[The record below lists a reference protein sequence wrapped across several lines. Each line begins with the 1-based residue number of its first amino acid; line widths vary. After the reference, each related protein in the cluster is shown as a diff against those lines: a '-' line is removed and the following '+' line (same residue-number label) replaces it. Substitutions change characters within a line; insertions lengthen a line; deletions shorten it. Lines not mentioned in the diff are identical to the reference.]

1 MNKTW
6 KRQVFRHTALYTAIL
21 MFSHTGGGGG
31 AQAQTQ
37 TQTHKYAI
45 VMNGQ
50 NLPEVKWG
58 QDYKKLAQKSNERQF
73 THTTNFHIKKN
84 VTLSFN
90 NIDEVVAEKKDV
102 VVFGT
107 ATYLPPYGKVSG
119 FDADKLKKR
128 GDALGWIKTTK
139 PGLVGYSYEGVT
151 CQNNYNNASSGCPE
165 LIYKTQFSFGQQG
178 LKKKTTGGLDIAEDK
193 SRDNSP
199 IYKLQDYPGLGVSFN
214 LSSES
219 LVKSIKYNKI
229 ISSFSEGVTQQNGTQ
244 NQHKDKNLVY
254 TTGDYQYKN
263 KYSSRYVGQNEH
275 SAIAF
280 YLNAKL
286 HLLDKKNIKNIA
298 QGKTVNLGTLKSY
311 VEPTAEW
318 KNKRQNYF
326 QGNWTFEDKGTVS
339 VKLKLPEVKAGRCVN
354 KNNPNPNAKAPSPA
368 LTAPALWFGPVQNG
382 KVQMYSASVSTYPDS
397 SSSQIFLQNLS
408 RKDDTS
414 KPGRYSL
421 KPLST
426 SEIKSKEPNFTGRQ
440 TIIRLDG
447 RVQQIKLGQSN
458 NEVVGF
464 NGNSN
469 NATFGIVSEGSF
481 MPDTSE
487 WKKVLLP
494 WTVRVF
500 ADDSKF
506 KEFNK
511 EEKDNKP
518 KYSQKYRS
526 RDNGKRERN
535 LGDIVNSPIV
545 AVGGYL
551 ATSANDG
558 MVHIF
563 KKGNGGDE
571 RNYSL
576 KLSYIPGTMPRKDIE
591 NKDSTLAKE
600 LRAFAEKGYVGDR
613 YGVDGGFVL
622 RQVNLNGKD
631 HVFMFGAMGFGG
643 RGAYALDLT
652 KADGS
657 DPTKASLFDVK
668 DNGNNGNN
676 GNNRVELGYTVG
688 TPQIGKTHNGKY
700 AAFLASGYATKK
712 IDDPTNKTALY
723 VYDLENNGNLI
734 KKIEVKDGKGG
745 LSSPTLVDKDLDGT
759 VDIAY
764 AGDRGGKMYRF
775 DLSGQSPDQWTVRP
789 IFEGTKPITSAP
801 AISQLKDKRVVIFGT
816 GSDLSEE
823 DVDNMEEQ
831 YIYGIFD
838 DDTATTGTVNFS
850 GSGGGLLEQVLSR
863 DNDNK
868 TLFLTDYKRS
878 DGSGSKGW
886 VVKLKDGQRVTV
898 KPTVVLRT
906 AFVTI
911 RKYNDGG
918 CGAETAILGINTA
931 DGGKLTKKSARPIVP
946 DANKDVA
953 QYSGHKQTTKGKSIP
968 IGCMQKGNEIVC
980 PNGYVYDKPVNV
992 RYLDEKKTDGFSTT
1006 ADGDAGGSGID
1017 PAGKRSGKNNRCFSQ
1032 KGVRTLLMN
1041 DLDSLDITGPTC
1053 GMKRISWREVFY

>member
-1 MNKTW
+1 
-6 KRQVFRHTALYTAIL
+6 
-21 MFSHTGGGGG
+21 
-31 AQAQTQ
+31 
-37 TQTHKYAI
+37 
-45 VMNGQ
+45 
-50 NLPEVKWG
+50 
-58 QDYKKLAQKSNERQF
+58 
-73 THTTNFHIKKN
+73 
-84 VTLSFN
+84 
-90 NIDEVVAEKKDV
+90 
-102 VVFGT
+102 
-107 ATYLPPYGKVSG
+107 
-119 FDADKLKKR
+119 
-128 GDALGWIKTTK
+128 
-139 PGLVGYSYEGVT
+139 
-151 CQNNYNNASSGCPE
+151 
-165 LIYKTQFSFGQQG
+165 
-178 LKKKTTGGLDIAEDK
+178 
-193 SRDNSP
+193 
-199 IYKLQDYPGLGVSFN
+199 
-214 LSSES
+214 
-219 LVKSIKYNKI
+219 
-229 ISSFSEGVTQQNGTQ
+229 
-244 NQHKDKNLVY
+244 
-254 TTGDYQYKN
+254 
-263 KYSSRYVGQNEH
+263 
-275 SAIAF
+275 
-280 YLNAKL
+280 
-286 HLLDKKNIKNIA
+286 
-298 QGKTVNLGTLKSY
+298 
-311 VEPTAEW
+311 
-318 KNKRQNYF
+318 
-326 QGNWTFEDKGTVS
+326 
-339 VKLKLPEVKAGRCVN
+339 
-354 KNNPNPNAKAPSPA
+354 
-368 LTAPALWFGPVQNG
+368 
-382 KVQMYSASVSTYPDS
+382 VSTYPDS
-397 SSSQIFLQNLS
+397 SSSRIFLQNLK
-408 RKDDTS
+408 RKTDPGR
-414 KPGRYSL
+414 PGRYSL
-421 KPLST
+421 ADLNASD
-426 SEIKSKEPNFTGRQ
+426 IQSKEPTFTGRQ
-440 TIIRLDG
+440 TVIRLDDG
-447 RVQQIKLGQSN
+447 VQQIKLDKSN
-458 NEVVGF
+458 EATGL
-464 NGNSN
+464 NGNTN
-469 NATFGIVSEGSF
+469 NNTFGIVNEYSVNPE
-481 MPDTSE
+481 TNE

-494 WTVRVF
+494 WTVRGFSNDNEFV
-500 ADDSKF
+500 K
-506 KEFNK
+506 FNK
-511 EEKDNKP
+511 ESD
-518 KYSQKYRS
+518 KYSQRYRIRENGNNS
-526 RDNGKRERN
+526 KRD

-545 AVGGYL
+545 AVGEYL

-563 KKGNGGDE
+563 KKGNGDA

-591 NKDSTLAKE
+591 SKDSTLAKE

-622 RQVNLNGKD
+622 REVERGGKK

-652 KADGS
+652 KADDN

-688 TPQIGKTHNGKY
+688 TPQIGKTHNDKY
-700 AAFLASGYATKK
+700 AAFLASGYATKE
-712 IDDPTNKTALY
+712 ITSGENKTALY
-723 VYDLENNGNLI
+723 VYDLENNGTLI
-734 KKIEVKDGKGG
+734 RKIEVKDGKGG
-745 LSSPTLVDKDLDGT
+745 LSSPTLVDKDLDGI

-764 AGDRGGKMYRF
+764 AGDRGGNMYRF
-775 DLSGQSPDQWTVRP
+775 DLSGQDPSQWTVRP

-823 DVDNMEEQ
+823 DVDNTDEQ

-838 DDTATTGTVNFS
+838 DDTATTGSVNFS

-886 VVKLKDGQRVTV
+886 VVKLEAGQRVTV

-911 RKYNDGG
+911 HKYTGTDK

-946 DANKDVA
+946 ADNTAVA

-968 IGCMQKGNEIVC
+968 IGCMQKGNETVC

-1053 GMKRISWREVFY
+1053 GMKRISWREIFY

>member
-1 MNKTW
+1 
-6 KRQVFRHTALYTAIL
+6 
-21 MFSHTGGGGG
+21 MFSHTGGGG
-31 AQAQTQ
+31 AMAQTYN
-37 TQTHKYAI
+37 YAI
-45 VMNGQ
+45 VMNERNQLDVRRDGQ
-50 NLPEVKWG
+50 
-58 QDYKKLAQKSNERQF
+58 YQKSTLKDKDRERKFIYTSQRNNLGQQN
-73 THTTNFHIKKN
+73 NFISFDN
-84 VTLSFN
+84 TDTLVSQQSGT
-90 NIDEVVAEKKDV
+90 A
-102 VVFGT
+102 VFGT

-119 FDADKLKKR
+119 FDADGLQKR
-128 GDALGWIKTTK
+128 NNAVDWIRTTR
-139 PGLVGYSYEGVT
+139 PGLAGYAYTGVICRDTSQCPQLVYET
-151 CQNNYNNASSGCPE
+151 KFAFSNKDLANNAGRLDRHPDSSRE
-165 LIYKTQFSFGQQG
+165 
-178 LKKKTTGGLDIAEDK
+178 
-193 SRDNSP
+193 NSP
-199 IYKLQDYPGLGVSFN
+199 IYKLKDHPWLGVSFN
-214 LSSES
+214 LGSENTVRNSQSSNR
-219 LVKSIKYNKI
+219 L
-229 ISSFSEGVTQQNGTQ
+229 ISSFSEDNN
-244 NQHKDKNLVY
+244 NQTIVS
-254 TTGDYQYKN
+254 TTRDHPISLGDWQ
-263 KYSSRYVGQNEH
+263 REH
-275 SAIAF
+275 TAMAY

-286 HLLDKKNIKNIA
+286 HLLDKKGIKDIA
-298 QGKTVNLGTLKSY
+298 QGKTVDLGILRPR
-311 VEPTAEW
+311 VEA
-318 KNKRQNYF
+318 KVKRGALLSFWAMWDIKDTGQIP
-326 QGNWTFEDKGTVS
+326 
-339 VKLKLPEVKAGRCVN
+339 VKLSLTQVKAGRCVN
-354 KNNPNPNAKAPSPA
+354 KANPNKSTKAPSPA

-382 KVQMYSASVSTYPDS
+382 KAEMYSASVSTYPDS

-421 KPLST
+421 KPLSM

-440 TIIRLDG
+440 TVIRLDSG
-447 RVQQIKLGQSN
+447 VQQIKLQG
-458 NEVVGF
+458 NEVANF
-464 NGNSN
+464 NGNDGKN
-469 NATFGIVSEGSF
+469 DTFGIVSEGSF

-494 WTVRVF
+494 WTVR
-500 ADDSKF
+500 ASNDDGQF
-506 KEFNK
+506 NTFNK
-511 EEKDNKP
+511 EENNGKP

-526 RDNGKRERN
+526 RDSSKHERN

-563 KKGNGGDE
+563 KKGNGVDE

-576 KLSYIPGTMPRKDIE
+576 KLSYIPGTMPRQYFD
-591 NKDSTLAKE
+591 NDTSALKDSTLAKE

-622 RQVNLNGKD
+622 RQVEWKGQNR
-631 HVFMFGAMGFGG
+631 VFMFGAMGLGG

-652 KADGS
+652 KAENG
-657 DPTKASLFDVK
+657 DPTAVSLFDVK
-668 DNGNNGNN
+668 NDKNKGNNSA
-676 GNNRVELGYTVG
+676 ELGYTVG
-688 TPQIGKTHNGKY
+688 TPQIGKTHDGKY
-700 AAFLASGYATKK
+700 AAFLASGYATKT
-712 IDDPTNKTALY
+712 IDSTDNKTALY
-723 VYDLENNGNLI
+723 VYDLESSGTLI
-734 KKIEVKDGKGG
+734 KKIDVPGGKGG

-764 AGDRGGKMYRF
+764 AGDRGGSMYRF
-775 DLSGQSPDQWTVRP
+775 DLKDWSVRTIFSGN
-789 IFEGTKPITSAP
+789 KPITSAP

-823 DVDNMEEQ
+823 DVLNTDEQ

-838 DDTATTGTVNFS
+838 DDTVANNVNVKLS
-850 GSGGGLLEQVLSR
+850 GLGGGLLEQHLTQE
-863 DNDNK
+863 DK

-878 DGSGSKGW
+878 DGSGDKGW
-886 VVKLKDGQRVTV
+886 VVKLEAGQRVTV

-911 RKYNDGG
+911 HKYTGNDK

-953 QYSGHKQTTKGKSIP
+953 QYSGHKKGTNGKSIP
-968 IGCMQKGNEIVC
+968 IGCMEKNGGTVC

-1017 PAGKRSGKNNRCFSQ
+1017 PAGKRAGKNNRCFSQ

-1053 GMKRISWREVFY
+1053 GMKRISWREVFF

>member
-1 MNKTW
+1 INK
-6 KRQVFRHTALYTAIL
+6 
-21 MFSHTGGGGG
+21 S
-31 AQAQTQ
+31 
-37 TQTHKYAI
+37 
-45 VMNGQ
+45 
-50 NLPEVKWG
+50 
-58 QDYKKLAQKSNERQF
+58 
-73 THTTNFHIKKN
+73 
-84 VTLSFN
+84 
-90 NIDEVVAEKKDV
+90 
-102 VVFGT
+102 
-107 ATYLPPYGKVSG
+107 
-119 FDADKLKKR
+119 
-128 GDALGWIKTTK
+128 
-139 PGLVGYSYEGVT
+139 
-151 CQNNYNNASSGCPE
+151 
-165 LIYKTQFSFGQQG
+165 
-178 LKKKTTGGLDIAEDK
+178 
-193 SRDNSP
+193 
-199 IYKLQDYPGLGVSFN
+199 
-214 LSSES
+214 
-219 LVKSIKYNKI
+219 
-229 ISSFSEGVTQQNGTQ
+229 
-244 NQHKDKNLVY
+244 
-254 TTGDYQYKN
+254 
-263 KYSSRYVGQNEH
+263 
-275 SAIAF
+275 
-280 YLNAKL
+280 
-286 HLLDKKNIKNIA
+286 
-298 QGKTVNLGTLKSY
+298 
-311 VEPTAEW
+311 
-318 KNKRQNYF
+318 
-326 QGNWTFEDKGTVS
+326 
-339 VKLKLPEVKAGRCVN
+339 
-354 KNNPNPNAKAPSPA
+354 NPNPKSKAPSPA
-368 LTAPALWFGPVQNG
+368 LTAPALWFGPVKDG
-382 KVQMYSASVSTYPDS
+382 KAEMYSASVSTYPDS
-397 SSSQIFLQNLS
+397 SSSRIFLQNLK
-408 RKDDTS
+408 RKTDHS
-414 KPGRYSL
+414 KPGRHSL
-421 KPLST
+421 ATLT
-426 SEIKSKEPNFTGRQ
+426 ENDIKSREPNFTGRQ
-440 TIIRLDG
+440 TIIRLNG
-447 RVQQIKLGQSN
+447 GVREIKLDKN
-458 NEVVGF
+458 NTEVVNF
-464 NGNSN
+464 NGNDGN
-469 NATFGIVSEGSF
+469 NDTFGIVKDLGVE
-481 MPDTSE
+481 PDTNE

-494 WTVRVF
+494 WTVRAF
-500 ADDSKF
+500 NDDGRF
-506 KEFNK
+506 NTVNK
-511 EEKDNKP
+511 EENNGKP

-526 RDNGKRERN
+526 RDNGKHERN

-551 ATSANDG
+551 ATAANDG

-563 KKGNGGDE
+563 KKNGGSDE
-571 RNYSL
+571 RSYNL

-591 NKDSTLAKE
+591 SKDSTLAKE

-622 RQVNLNGKD
+622 REVERGGKK

-652 KADGS
+652 KADDN

-688 TPQIGKTHNGKY
+688 TPQIGKTHNDKY
-700 AAFLASGYATKK
+700 AAFLASGYATKE
-712 IDDPTNKTALY
+712 ITSGENKTALY
-723 VYDLENNGNLI
+723 VYDLENNGTLI
-734 KKIEVKDGKGG
+734 RKIEVKDGKGG
-745 LSSPTLVDKDLDGT
+745 LSSPTLVDKDLDGI

-764 AGDRGGKMYRF
+764 AGDRGGNMYRF
-775 DLSGQSPDQWTVRP
+775 DLSGQDPSQWTVRP

-823 DVDNMEEQ
+823 DVDNTDEQ

-838 DDTATTGTVNFS
+838 DDTATTGSVNFS

-911 RKYNDGG
+911 RKYKDNG

-946 DANKDVA
+946 EANTAVA
-953 QYSGHKQTTKGKSIP
+953 QYSGHKQTAKGKSIP
-968 IGCMQKGNEIVC
+968 IGCMEKGNETVC
-980 PNGYVYDKPVNV
+980 PNGYVYGKPVNV